1 MFKVT
6 KLLLWARTTIVVF
19 DKDNNRTACMNV
31 VVVIHMVVRIVVVQ
45 TPSSRRLDIVLVLVL
60 VLVEKTMT
68 TTKDGWMDGSIVRS
82 KPRGRERE
90 REDGVVSCED
100 VPRCQLNNVPLG

>member
-68 TTKDGWMDGSIVRS
+68 TTKDGWINRSI
-82 KPRGRERE
+82 KTEGKRERE
-90 REDGVVSCED
+90 RGWRSV
-100 VPRCQLNNVPLG
+100 L

>member
-31 VVVIHMVVRIVVVQ
+31 VVVIHMVVRIVVVVVVAIRCQ
-45 TPSSRRLDIVLVLVL
+45 TPCSRRVDIVLVL

-68 TTKDGWMDGSIVRS
+68 TTKDGWMDRSIVRS
-82 KPRGRERE
+82 NRGEERERE
-90 REDGVVSCED
+90 RERGWRSV
-100 VPRCQLNNVPLG
+100 L